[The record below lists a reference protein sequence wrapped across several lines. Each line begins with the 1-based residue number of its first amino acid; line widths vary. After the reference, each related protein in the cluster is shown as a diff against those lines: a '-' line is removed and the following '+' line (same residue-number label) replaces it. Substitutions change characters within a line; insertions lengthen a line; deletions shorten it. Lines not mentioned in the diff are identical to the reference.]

1 NSLVGSNPNDYV
13 SGGSFGGVAA
23 LENGNFVVLSP
34 DWNKQAGA
42 ATWGDGTIGV
52 SGVVSTTNSLVG
64 ANPADGVGGRITLLR
79 DGNYVIISSGWNGGR
94 GAVTWGSGTSG
105 VMDLVSEG
113 NSLVGSAPGDFLG
126 SGGVTVLTSRDY
138 VVLSPNWN
146 GRRGAVTWGNGASGQ
161 TLDGKGVVTTQN
173 SLVGRAAN
181 AGLRNVVLDPIHQ
194 SFLAPFVTEGGG
206 RVTVGL
212 DDPNQLSYARGQAQ
226 TVTITPD
233 FLTRT
238 LNTGTAVV
246 LQASNDVTVDDPI
259 VVHADGSGGDLTLQA
274 GRSIL
279 LNAGITTDNG
289 ALTLIANDTLAS
301 GVMDAQR
308 DPGDAVITMAGG
320 TVLDTGAG

>member
-1 NSLVGSNPNDYV
+1 S
-13 SGGSFGGVAA
+13 
-23 LENGNFVVLSP
+23 
-34 DWNKQAGA
+34 
-42 ATWGDGTIGV
+42 DG
-52 SGVVSTTNSLVG
+52 
-64 ANPADGVGGRITLLR
+64 ITLLSN
-79 DGNYVIISSGWNGGR
+79 GNYLVHSSHWN
-94 GAVTWGSGTSG
+94 S
-105 VMDLVSEG
+105 
-113 NSLVGSAPGDFLG
+113 
-126 SGGVTVLTSRDY
+126 Y
-138 VVLSPNWN
+138 
-146 GRRGAVTWGNGASGQ
+146 RGAVTWGNGSTGVRGILSEANSLVGSSSLDQVGISFITPLSNGNYVVATPLWNGNRGAVTLIDGQTGQ
-161 TLDGKGVVTTQN
+161 TLDGRGVITTQN
-173 SLVGRAAN
+173 SLVGRAAD
-181 AGLRNVVLDPIHQ
+181 AGLRRIVLDPVHQ

-246 LQASNDVTVDDPI
+246 LQASNDITVYDPS